1 MGAVAFLSYFSWIMK
16 VAIIIAV
23 GITSLNFKH
32 LFYSGKVEELGLC
45 SSVPCYYF
53 LLQHTN

>member
-1 MGAVAFLSYFSWIMK
+1 MGAVAFLFYFSWIMK

-32 LFYSGKVEELGLC
+32 LFYSGKVEELG
-45 SSVPCYYF
+45 
-53 LLQHTN
+53 